1 MLKFSV
7 LVEATLETNKKLPS
21 EGLVLVYV
29 VDDDASICSSL
40 SSLLRSEGFQVRTF
54 TSPDGFLNSEM
65 PDVPS
70 CLILDVRLQGASGLT
85 LQQETIR
92 ERIRL
97 PIIFLTAHGDIA
109 MSVQAM
115 KAGAFDFLTKPFRDQ
130 DLLDTVA
137 AALKKDGELRSQER
151 VFANIRSC
159 YETLTPRE
167 KEAVCFVTEGLM
179 NKQIADRMG
188 LSEVTVK
195 IHRSQAMRKM
205 GSRSVPD
212 LVRKLQRVTI
222 PSKSTSQ

>member
-1 MLKFSV
+1 
-7 LVEATLETNKKLPS
+7 LEINKKLPS
-21 EGLVLVYV
+21 EVLVYV

-40 SSLLRSEGFQVRTF
+40 SSLLRSEGVQVRTF

-70 CLILDVRLQGASGLT
+70 CLILDVRLRGASGLT

-130 DLLDTVA
+130 DVLDTVA
-137 AALKKDGELRSQER
+137 AALKRDCELRSQER
-151 VFANIRSC
+151 LFADVQIC
-159 YETLTPRE
+159 YETLTSRE
-167 KEAVCFVTEGLM
+167 KGVVSFVVQGLM

-205 GSRSVPD
+205 NSRSVPD
-212 LVRKLQRVTI
+212 LVRKLQRVTMRNLGT
-222 PSKSTSQ
+222 SK